1 MKQGYEQLYKQVM
14 SLDLNAR
21 AELARD
27 LLESLETLSEAENE
41 RLWLEV
47 AQRRQTEALQN
58 PSIMIPAEEVFKKLN
73 SDLR

>member
-27 LLESLETLSEAENE
+27 LLESLETLSKAENE

-47 AQRRQTEALQN
+47 AQRRQTEARQD

-73 SDLR
+73 SNLR